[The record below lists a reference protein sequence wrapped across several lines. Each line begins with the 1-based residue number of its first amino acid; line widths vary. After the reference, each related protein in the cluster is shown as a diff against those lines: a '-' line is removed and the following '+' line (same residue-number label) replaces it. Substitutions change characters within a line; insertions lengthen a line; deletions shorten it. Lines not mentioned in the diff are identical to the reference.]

1 MDKVMS
7 ESAIL
12 HLQRAIQCKTI
23 SYKDR
28 SQMDFTEFEKFIEN
42 IRTDFPLIFA
52 SGQIERFV
60 GYSLLIKLPGKSDL
74 APIGLMG
81 HFDVVPV
88 REENWIEPP
97 FSGVIRE
104 GYVYG
109 RGTLDMK
116 GHVISMLE
124 AVETLLSEGFEFERD
139 IYLMLG
145 HNEETGSILPD
156 SGAAAIR
163 DHLKQQGVFFSMVVD
178 EGGALIDGQS
188 LGIDGTVALIGVGEK
203 GYLDIELTA
212 TQSGGHA
219 SMPPKVSAMAQVFE
233 AAVKLEKNKFPADFN
248 DATNAMFD
256 ALIPHMKQPLK
267 FLFSYRRLF
276 KPLLLKVM
284 TDKPDTAAVL
294 RTTCVAT
301 MASGSFAPNVLAQ
314 KATVVC
320 NIRIIPG
327 ESVESVKNRVQTMVG
342 SDIEVKLHNGT
353 EPTDISPSNIREFEI
368 IQETTKEHYPNFKA
382 IAPYLMVAAT
392 DSRVYHGM
400 AKGVY
405 RIAPFEISKEDMKT
419 VHADNERVNIQN
431 YLKGIEFFKSL
442 IRKASQ
448 T

>member
-1 MDKVMS
+1 MS
-7 ESAIL
+7 ESAIK
-12 HLQRAIQCKTI
+12 HLQRAIQCKTV
-23 SYKDR
+23 SFKDR
-28 SQMDFTEFEKFIEN
+28 SQMDFSEFKKFIEN
-42 IRTDFPLIFA
+42 IRQDYPLIFA
-52 SGQIERFV
+52 KGQIERFI

-74 APIGLMG
+74 PPIGLMG

-97 FSGVIRE
+97 FGGVIRD

-124 AVETLLSEGFEFERD
+124 AVETLLSEGYEFERD
-139 IYLMLG
+139 VYLMLG
-145 HNEETGSILPD
+145 HNEETGSIMPD

-163 DHLKQQGVFFSMVVD
+163 DHLKQQGIFFSMVVD
-178 EGGALIDGQS
+178 EGGALIDGKS

-219 SMPPKVSAMAQVFE
+219 SMPPKKSAMAEVCE

-248 DATNAMFD
+248 AATHAMFD
-256 ALIPHMKQPLK
+256 ALNPVMKQPLK
-267 FLFSYRRLF
+267 FLFSNRNLF

-284 TDKPDTAAVL
+284 TEKPDTAAVL

-320 NIRIIPG
+320 NVRIIPG
-327 ESVESVKNRVQTMVG
+327 ESVESVRNRVQSIIGDKIQVT
-342 SDIEVKLHNGT
+342 LHNGT
-353 EPTDISPSNIREFEI
+353 EPTDISPSNVREYQVIE
-368 IQETTKEHYPNFKA
+368 ETVREHYPHFKA
-382 IAPYLMVAAT
+382 VAPYLMVAAT
-392 DSRVYHGM
+392 DSRVYHGLS
-400 AKGVY
+400 KGVY
-405 RIAPFEISKEDMKT
+405 RIAPFEISSEDMKT
-419 VHADNERVNIQN
+419 VHADNERIKIENF
-431 YLKGIEFFKSL
+431 LKGIEFFKTL
-442 IRKASQ
+442 IKKASQ
-448 T
+448 M

>member
-1 MDKVMS
+1 MS

-23 SYKDR
+23 SYKER
-28 SQMDFTEFEKFIEN
+28 SLMDFSEFEKFIEN
-42 IRTDFPLIFA
+42 IRLDYPTIFA

-74 APIGLMG
+74 PPIGLMG

-88 REENWIEPP
+88 REDNWIEPP
-97 FSGVIRE
+97 FSGVIRD

-124 AVETLLSEGFEFERD
+124 AVESLLSEGFEFERD
-139 IYLMLG
+139 VYIMLG

-156 SGAAAIR
+156 SGATAIR
-163 DHLKQQGVFFSMVVD
+163 DYLKQQGVFFSMVVD
-178 EGGALIDGQS
+178 EGGALINGKS

-219 SMPPKVSAMAQVFE
+219 SMPPKKSAMAQVFE
-233 AAVKLEKNKFPADFN
+233 AASKLERDKFPANFN

-256 ALIPHMKQPLK
+256 ALIPQMKQPLK
-267 FLFSYRRLF
+267 FLFSNRSIFR
-276 KPLLLKVM
+276 PILLKVM

-320 NIRIIPG
+320 NVRIIPG
-327 ESVESVKNRVQTMVG
+327 ESIESVRSRVLTMVG
-342 SDIEVKLHNGT
+342 SEIEVKLLNGT

-368 IQETTKEHYPNFKA
+368 IQETTIEHYPHFKA
-382 IAPYLMVAAT
+382 VAPYLMVAAT

-405 RIAPFEISKEDMKT
+405 RIAPFEISGEDMKT
-419 VHADNERVNIQN
+419 VHADNERVRIEN
-431 YLKGIEFFKSL
+431 YLKGIEFFKSFVK
-442 IRKASQ
+442 KASQ
-448 T
+448 K

>member
-1 MDKVMS
+1 MS

-23 SYKDR
+23 SYKER
-28 SQMDFTEFEKFIEN
+28 SLMDFSEFEKFIEN
-42 IRTDFPLIFA
+42 IRLDYPTIFA

-74 APIGLMG
+74 PPIGLMG

-88 REENWIEPP
+88 REDNWIEPP
-97 FSGVIRE
+97 FSGVIRD

-124 AVETLLSEGFEFERD
+124 AVESLLSEGFEFERD
-139 IYLMLG
+139 VYIMLG

-156 SGAAAIR
+156 SGATAIR
-163 DHLKQQGVFFSMVVD
+163 DYLKQQGVFFSMVVD
-178 EGGALIDGQS
+178 EGGALINGKS

-219 SMPPKVSAMAQVFE
+219 SMPPKKSAMAQVFE
-233 AAVKLEKNKFPADFN
+233 AASKLERDKFPANFN
-248 DATNAMFD
+248 NATNAMFD
-256 ALIPHMKQPLK
+256 ALIPQMKQPLK
-267 FLFSYRRLF
+267 FLFSNRNIF
-276 KPLLLKVM
+276 KPILLKVM

-320 NIRIIPG
+320 NVRIIPG
-327 ESVESVKNRVQTMVG
+327 ESIESVRSRVLTMVG
-342 SDIEVKLHNGT
+342 SEIEVKLLNGT

-368 IQETTKEHYPNFKA
+368 IQETTIEHYPHFKA
-382 IAPYLMVAAT
+382 VAPYLMVAAT

-405 RIAPFEISKEDMKT
+405 RIAPFEISGEDMKT
-419 VHADNERVNIQN
+419 VHADNERVLIEN

-442 IRKASQ
+442 IRNASQ
-448 T
+448 S

>member
-1 MDKVMS
+1 MS
-7 ESAIL
+7 ESAIT

-28 SQMDFTEFEKFIEN
+28 SLMDFSEFEKFIEN
-42 IRTDFPLIFA
+42 IRTDYPTIFA

-60 GYSLLIKLPGKSDL
+60 GYSLLVKLPGKSDL
-74 APIGLMG
+74 PPIGLMG

-97 FSGVIRE
+97 FSGVIRD
-104 GYVYG
+104 GYMIG

-124 AVETLLSEGFEFERD
+124 AVESLLSEGFEFERD
-139 IYLMLG
+139 VYIMLG
-145 HNEETGSILPD
+145 HNEETGSNMPD

-178 EGGALIDGQS
+178 EGGALIDGNS

-219 SMPPKVSAMAQVFE
+219 SMPPKKSAMIEVFE
-233 AAVKLEKNKFPADFN
+233 AATILEKKKFPADFN

-256 ALIPHMKQPLK
+256 ALVPHMKQPLK
-267 FLFSYRRLF
+267 FLFSYRQLF
-276 KPLLLKVM
+276 KPILLKVM
-284 TDKPDTAAVL
+284 TEKPDTAAVL

-301 MASGSFAPNVLAQ
+301 MSSGSFAPNVLAQ
-314 KATVVC
+314 KAIVVC
-320 NIRIIPG
+320 NIRIISG
-327 ESVESVKNRVQTMVG
+327 ESVESVRNRVQMLVG
-342 SDIEVKLHNGT
+342 DHIEIKLHNGT

-368 IQETTKEHYPNFKA
+368 IQETTKEHYPHFKA

-419 VHADNERVNIQN
+419 VHADNERVLIQN
-431 YLKGIEFFKSL
+431 YLKGIGFFKSL
-442 IRKASQ
+442 IIKASQ
-448 T
+448 